1 MKGVKGFQPGNKLA
15 GSRKGSPNKITADI
29 KGAIEKAFSEVG
41 GWKWL
46 VQLAKE
52 NPKAF
57 AVLLAKLLPNNVNL
71 GDANGEPITITIR
84 GYNGN
89 KSADIDA

>member
-1 MKGVKGFQPGNKLA
+1 MTFQVGNKASKGRVKGSQNKF
-15 GSRKGSPNKITADI
+15 TADM
-29 KGAIEKAFSEVG
+29 KQVFLNVFERLG
-41 GWKWL
+41 GEQWL
-46 VQLAKE
+46 WDYA
-52 NPKAF
+52 NNDPKTF
-57 AVLLAKLLPNNVNL
+57 IQILAKLLPNNVNL

>member
-1 MKGVKGFQPGNKLA
+1 MTFQVGNKA
-15 GSRKGSPNKITADI
+15 SKGRQKGSQNKFTANM
-29 KGAIEKAFSEVG
+29 KQVFLNVFNRLG
-41 GWKWL
+41 GEEWL
-46 VQLAKE
+46 WDFANNDPKTFVQI
-52 NPKAF
+52 
-57 AVLLAKLLPNNVNL
+57 LAKLLPNNVNL

>member
-1 MKGVKGFQPGNKLA
+1 MTFQVGNKA
-15 GSRKGSPNKITADI
+15 SKGRQKGSQNKITADI
-29 KGAIEKAFSEVG
+29 KGAIEKAFTEVG

-46 VQLAKE
+46 VKLADE

-57 AVLLAKLLPNNVNL
+57 STLLAKLLPNNVNL

-89 KSADIDA
+89 KPSDSAAS